1 METYKGKKVLVTG
14 GTGFIGSRLAER
26 LYIDEQADVKVMV
39 HNWPKAAW
47 VSRLGVE
54 LVKADITNAQD
65 VDEAVKGCEIVFH
78 CVGVGGSME
87 QCMKINVEGTKN
99 VLAACK
105 KHKVKRIVYLSSVV
119 VHGPDIFDG
128 MNEDAPFVKTG
139 DPYAD
144 SKIEAEQYFTSF
156 IKENQIEG
164 SVIRPTYVWGPLSL
178 YYTIDIINQLKK
190 GKFLLVDNGIGS
202 CNAVHVDNVVD
213 LSLICGYHPNAV
225 GESFIVTDGE
235 KLNWKEFWGEYA
247 RMLNIE
253 IETIPSVPSKDGL
266 IRKFKKYI
274 KSILVTLRDNLTK
287 LVDKNE
293 NKSPFLTNWGLK
305 APRKLVKMAL
315 KSLMKHLPEMDPAEV
330 KSFSSIG
337 FISIEKANRLLN
349 YTPQT
354 SVKQGMEDCAV
365 WLKDQNYIQ

>member
-78 CVGVGGSME
+78 CVGVGGSLE
-87 QCMKINVEGTKN
+87 QCMNINVEGTKN

-156 IKENQIEG
+156 ITSSLNLLSWAFSAWLESIA
-164 SVIRPTYVWGPLSL
+164 IPL
-178 YYTIDIINQLKK
+178 YPKKRTAATITSAN
-190 GKFLLVDNGIGS
+190 
-202 CNAVHVDNVVD
+202 
-213 LSLICGYHPNAV
+213 
-225 GESFIVTDGE
+225 
-235 KLNWKEFWGEYA
+235 
-247 RMLNIE
+247 
-253 IETIPSVPSKDGL
+253 
-266 IRKFKKYI
+266 
-274 KSILVTLRDNLTK
+274 
-287 LVDKNE
+287 
-293 NKSPFLTNWGLK
+293 TN
-305 APRKLVKMAL
+305 
-315 KSLMKHLPEMDPAEV
+315 MK
-330 KSFSSIG
+330 I
-337 FISIEKANRLLN
+337 
-349 YTPQT
+349 
-354 SVKQGMEDCAV
+354 
-365 WLKDQNYIQ
+365 